1 VTQCVKCHATL
12 PDNSRFCFSCGAD
25 QTGGGVDAQASGPVE
40 VLQARLQRLVQGKY
54 EIRRLLGKGGMGAVF
69 LAHDLTL
76 EREVAIKVLPPDFS
90 TDPQV
95 IKRFQQEAKTAAKLD
110 HNNIIPIY
118 RVESEDGLN
127 YFVMKFIS
135 GTSLEDVLESKQ
147 PLTNDYVQRILWEAA
162 CALGHAH
169 SRGVVHRDVKPAN
182 IMFDHDGRVMLTDF
196 GISKA
201 LQSASGLTGTGM
213 IIGTPHYM
221 APEQAKGQPV
231 DGRADQYSLGVVG
244 YRLLAGALPFSGD
257 SVHTILYKHIFEE
270 APRVSQLRQDI
281 PRYLTDP
288 IQRALSKDP
297 TQRFATMEEFAT
309 AIWPE
314 QPVSATGKAT
324 PRPVLQRPPTAPAA
338 RGPVTADTPTEHVAS
353 ASAASSAA
361 PTTPLPSLRPR
372 TAPASAARPAR
383 TSSKAGLFALLGLV
397 AVGVGG
403 YVVLSG
409 RHGGDGGNEPGAT
422 PVPTTPATTAAP
434 VSAQSLAVA
443 TQQPGTTATSTTNPP
458 VVTTTSPP
466 PVVTRPTPKPPVRQT
481 PTRPA
486 PAPVVQ
492 QPAPAPA
499 PEQGFLTIDA
509 DPAGEVF
516 IDGVDIGPT
525 PLFNQPVRVGRHTV
539 RIEAP
544 GYKTATQ
551 SVDVVAGN
559 PVRKRFTLIPE

>member
-1 VTQCVKCHATL
+1 
-12 PDNSRFCFSCGAD
+12 
-25 QTGGGVDAQASGPVE
+25 VDAQSSGPVE
-40 VLQARLQRLVQGKY
+40 ILQARLQRLVQGKY

-110 HNNIIPIY
+110 HQNIIPIF

-135 GTSLEDVLESKQ
+135 GTSLEDVLESKEA
-147 PLTNDYVQRILWEAA
+147 LSYDYVQRILWEAA

-244 YRLLAGALPFSGD
+244 YRLLAGSLPFSGD

-270 APRVSQLRQDI
+270 APRVSQLRQDL
-281 PRYLTDP
+281 PRFLTDP
-288 IQRALSKDP
+288 IQRALAKEP
-297 TQRFATMEEFAT
+297 AQRFGTMEEFAT

-324 PRPVLQRPPTAPAA
+324 PRPVLQRPAA

-353 ASAASSAA
+353 AASSAA
-361 PTTPLPSLRPR
+361 PTTPLPSVRAR
-372 TAPASAARPAR
+372 TAPAPGARAPQK
-383 TSSKAGLFALLGLV
+383 SSKTGIFVLLGVVVL
-397 AVGVGG
+397 GVGG
-403 YVVLSG
+403 YVVVSG
-409 RHGGDGGNEPGAT
+409 RSSAKASDEPSAT
-422 PVPTTPATTAAP
+422 TTEPVTTPTSTPTPTPAP
-434 VSAQSLAVA
+434 AVTPQSTAVA
-443 TQQPGTTATSTTNPP
+443 TQAPGST
-458 VVTTTSPP
+458 VTTPPAGVTTPTPHSPVSDRRVNRP
-466 PVVTRPTPKPPVRQT
+466 PARQPAPVRPTPTPVTQPSVQPP
-481 PTRPA
+481 PT
-486 PAPVVQ
+486 PVV
-492 QPAPAPA
+492 
-499 PEQGFLTIDA
+499 EQGFVTIDA
-509 DPAGEVF
+509 DPFGTVF
-516 IDGVDIGPT
+516 VDGVNAGQT
-525 PLFNQPVRVGRHTV
+525 PLVQYGVKPGPHQI
-539 RIEAP
+539 RIENP
-544 GYKTATQ
+544 GYKTVTDRVQ
-551 SVDVVAGN
+551 VDAGN
-559 PVRKRFTLIPE
+559 TVRKRYTLTPEG